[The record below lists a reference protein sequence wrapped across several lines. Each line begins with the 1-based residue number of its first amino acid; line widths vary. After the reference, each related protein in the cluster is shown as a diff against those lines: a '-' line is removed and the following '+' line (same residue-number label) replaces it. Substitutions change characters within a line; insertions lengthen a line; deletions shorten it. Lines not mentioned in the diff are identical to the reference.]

1 MKTIDKQQG
10 FSETEA
16 LSKNVSGLPHPLN
29 TAAFFMP
36 KPQARAFHGG
46 LIVGEYNTERKYP
59 AAVTNIPRVRPA
71 ASHQMAATSKLLGL
85 PMQNI
90 TQGYFAAI
98 SLPVTPQP
106 DFAIETGIRYCRWHI
121 VGRYADKAQA
131 LATARAHAIEQDADS
146 YTTISPNSPE
156 YPKALARW
164 EANNG

>member
-1 MKTIDKQQG
+1 
-10 FSETEA
+10 
-16 LSKNVSGLPHPLN
+16 
-29 TAAFFMP
+29 
-36 KPQARAFHGG
+36 
-46 LIVGEYNTERKYP
+46 
-59 AAVTNIPRVRPA
+59 
-71 ASHQMAATSKLLGL
+71 
-85 PMQNI
+85 MQNI
-90 TQGYFAAI
+90 TQGYFATI